1 MNMNILNYN
10 SEEREKIL
18 LTSLRKKEYNKEL
31 IIQIIENMSN
41 QDLNYIKHYIFLY
54 LGKREGDNLLIEII
68 NKFNNRFN
76 LLDILNKNII
86 NDYKEEIILNLYL
99 NEINEIKLESYNI
112 DQNSLSL
119 IEKIKIKQ
127 MIEIF

>member
-1 MNMNILNYN
+1 MNILNY
-10 SEEREKIL
+10 SSDEREKIL

-41 QDLNYIKHYIFLY
+41 QDLGYIKDYIFLY
-54 LGKREGDNLLIEII
+54 LGKRECDNLLIEII

-86 NDYKEEIILNLYL
+86 NDYKEEIILNLFL
-99 NEINEIKLESYNI
+99 NEVDKIKLEKYNI
-112 DQNSLSL
+112 DKDSLLL
-119 IEKIKIKQ
+119 IEKIKIKK

>member
-1 MNMNILNYN
+1 MNILNY
-10 SEEREKIL
+10 SSDEREKIL

-41 QDLNYIKHYIFLY
+41 QDLGYIKDYIFLY
-54 LGKREGDNLLIEII
+54 LGKRECDNLLIEII

-86 NDYKEEIILNLYL
+86 NDYKEEIILNLFL
-99 NEINEIKLESYNI
+99 NEVDKIKLERYNI
-112 DQNSLSL
+112 DKDSLLL
-119 IEKIKIKQ
+119 IEKIKIKK